1 MPNYEYENKET
12 GERFTRMS
20 TWDDSNKFLEENPE
34 LRRVIG
40 APGVVSGT
48 GSGPKVDGGF
58 KEVMN
63 KIKDTHTV
71 RGPQFDK
78 WTK

>member
-1 MPNYEYENKET
+1 MPNYEYEDTET

-20 TWDDSNKFLEENPE
+20 SYDDSQLFLEENPT

-40 APGVVSGT
+40 APQIVSGH

-58 KEVMN
+58 KEVMS
-63 KIKDTHTV
+63 KMKDAHRV
-71 RGPQFDK
+71 RGPQIDK